1 MSEARDESL
10 ARHAETVLVVDD
22 DAPIRVLVS
31 DVLRRLGY
39 RVLTAEHAEAAL
51 DTAREH
57 LDSLRLVLTDVVMP
71 GRSGLDLAKE
81 LNQSMPQVPVLFMS
95 GHPER
100 VLASN
105 GRAVPPAAFL
115 QKPFALDMLALR
127 VRQAIDRPAKAKA
140 MRAGS

>member
-1 MSEARDESL
+1 MRAARASP
-10 ARHAETVLVVDD
+10 AHAETVLVVDD
-22 DAPIRVLVS
+22 EAPIRVLVS
-31 DVLRRLGY
+31 DILRRLGY

-57 LDSLRLVLTDVVMP
+57 RESLRLVITDVVMP

-81 LNQSMPQVPVLFMS
+81 LNQTMPQVAVLFMS

-100 VLASN
+100 VLAAN
-105 GRAVPPAAFL
+105 GRAVPSASFL
-115 QKPFALDMLALR
+115 QKPFALDVLALR

-140 MRAGS
+140 AGAGR